1 MARTARAMSSLP
13 DLLQRLRR
21 VYRYFLHPLLAWW
34 ATVVSVVV
42 VAVTEPL
49 VPALLQPL
57 LDSGFQESRLN
68 VWLVPLALLT
78 LFGVRGFST
87 FMGQVSLARV
97 ANRGLLTLRIAMF
110 ERLQNADLSLYRQQ
124 TASALGNT
132 LVYEVQNGAYLM
144 VNSLLTLGRDS
155 LTLLSLV
162 GYLLYLDWKL
172 TLIVAFLFP
181 AVAWLMKAASRR
193 LYGLTRHN
201 QQATDELAYVVEE
214 TALAHREIRLHGA
227 QSAQT
232 ERFSH
237 LGRTLER
244 IAMKT
249 TVAGSALT
257 PLTQMVA
264 ALALSAV
271 ISVALLQSQHNGM
284 TVGSFAS
291 FVTAMLMLVAPIK
304 HLSEVTGPITRGLAS
319 LERAVELI
327 ENTPAEQGGTHAPA
341 AVQGLIEWQS
351 VGVTYP
357 DAPSPALQGIDL
369 TVHPGETV
377 ALVGASGSGKTTL
390 ANLLPR
396 FVDAST
402 GTVRLD
408 GVDLREWQL
417 PALRRQFALV
427 SQHVVVLNDTLA
439 SNVALGE
446 APDRARVIECLKA
459 AHLEDFLAALPL
471 GIDTLVGHNAS
482 QLSGGERQRLAI
494 ARALYRQAPVLI
506 LDEATSALDNESERA
521 VQDALQTLTRNRTTL
536 VIAHRLSTIE
546 HADRI
551 VVMENGR
558 IIEQGRHAVLLE
570 RKGAYAAL
578 FQLNAMATTPSA
590 NPADPA
596 TPAATA

>member
-1 MARTARAMSSLP
+1 MSRTSRAMSSLP
-13 DLLQRLRR
+13 DLTQRLRR

-42 VAVTEPL
+42 IAVTEPL
-49 VPALLQPL
+49 VPALLKPL

-78 LFGVRGFST
+78 LFGVRGFSA

-97 ANRGLLTLRIAMF
+97 ANRGLLRLRTAMF
-110 ERLQNADLSLYRQQ
+110 ERLQDADLSLYRQQ
-124 TASALGNT
+124 TSSALGNT

-162 GYLLYLDWKL
+162 AYLLYLDWKL

-232 ERFSH
+232 ERFNH
-237 LGRTLER
+237 LGQTLER
-244 IAMKT
+244 IAMKS

-271 ISVALLQSQHNGM
+271 ISVALLQSQHSGM
-284 TVGSFAS
+284 TVGGFAS

-304 HLSEVTGPITRGLAS
+304 HLSEVTGPISRGLAS
-319 LERAVELI
+319 LERAVDLI
-327 ENTPAEQGGTHAPA
+327 ENTPTEQGGTHAPTQ
-341 AVQGLIEWQS
+341 VHGLIEWQG

-357 DAPSPALQGIDL
+357 EAASPALQDIHL
-369 TVHPGETV
+369 SVQPGETV

-402 GTVRLD
+402 GMVRLD
-408 GVDLREWQL
+408 GVDLREWHL
-417 PALRRQFALV
+417 PTLRRQFALV
-427 SQHVVVLNDTLA
+427 SQHVVVLNDSLA
-439 SNVALGE
+439 SNVALGDT
-446 APDRARVIECLKA
+446 PDRARVLECLQA
-459 AHLEDFLAALPL
+459 AHLGDFLAALPQ

-521 VQDALQTLTRNRTTL
+521 VQEALQTLTRHCTTL

-558 IIEQGRHAVLLE
+558 IIEQGRHLELLD

-578 FQLNAMATTPSA
+578 FQLSAMATT
-590 NPADPA
+590 A
-596 TPAATA
+596 TPAATTKTA

>member
-1 MARTARAMSSLP
+1 MSRTSRAMSSLP
-13 DLLQRLRR
+13 DLTQRLRR
-21 VYRYFLHPLLAWW
+21 VYRYFLHPMLAWW
-34 ATVVSVVV
+34 ATVVSVIV

-49 VPALLQPL
+49 VPALLKPL
-57 LDSGFQESRLN
+57 LDSGFQESALN

-78 LFGVRGFST
+78 LFGVRGFSA
-87 FMGQVSLARV
+87 FLGQVSLARV
-97 ANRGLLTLRIAMF
+97 ANRGLLRLRMAMF
-110 ERLQNADLSLYRQQ
+110 ERLQDADLSLYRQQ
-124 TASALGNT
+124 TSSALGNT
-132 LVYEVQNGAYLM
+132 LVYEVQSGAYLM

-162 GYLLYLDWKL
+162 AYLLYLDWKL

-227 QSAQT
+227 QNSQM
-232 ERFSH
+232 ERFGH

-244 IAMKT
+244 IAMKS

-257 PLTQMVA
+257 PLTQMLA

-304 HLSEVTGPITRGLAS
+304 HLSEVTGPISRGLAS
-319 LERAVELI
+319 LERAVDLI
-327 ENTPAEQGGTHAPA
+327 ENTPTEQGGTHAPTQ
-341 AVQGLIEWQS
+341 VQGLIEWRD

-357 DAPSPALQGIDL
+357 DAPTPALQDIHL

-396 FVDAST
+396 FVDASA
-402 GTVRLD
+402 GSVHLD

-417 PALRRQFALV
+417 PTLRRQFALV

-439 SNVALGE
+439 SNVALGDE
-446 APDRARVIECLKA
+446 PDRARVLECLQA
-459 AHLEDFLAALPL
+459 AHLGDFLAALPQ

-521 VQDALQTLTRNRTTL
+521 VQEALQSLTRNRTTL

-558 IIEQGRHAVLLE
+558 IIEQGRHQELLE

-578 FQLNAMATTPSA
+578 FQLNAMATTA
-590 NPADPA
+590 A
-596 TPAATA
+596 PAATTPIA

>member
-1 MARTARAMSSLP
+1 MARTFRAMSSLP
-13 DLLQRLRR
+13 DLSQRLRR
-21 VYRYFLHPLLAWW
+21 VYRYFLHPLPAWW

-78 LFGVRGFST
+78 LFGVRGFSA
-87 FMGQVSLARV
+87 FVGQVSLARV
-97 ANRGLLTLRIAMF
+97 ANRGLLRLRMAMF
-110 ERLQNADLSLYRQQ
+110 ERLQDADLSLYRQQ
-124 TASALGNT
+124 TSSALGNT

-155 LTLLSLV
+155 LTLVSLV
-162 GYLLYLDWKL
+162 AYLLYLDWKL

-201 QQATDELAYVVEE
+201 QHATDELAYVVEE

-227 QSAQT
+227 QNAQI
-232 ERFSH
+232 ERFSQ

-244 IAMKT
+244 IAMKS

-271 ISVALLQSQHNGM
+271 ISVALLQSQHSGM

-304 HLSEVTGPITRGLAS
+304 HLSEVTGPISRGLAS
-319 LERAVELI
+319 LERAVDLI
-327 ENTPAEQGGTHAPA
+327 ENTPTEEGGDHAPEQ
-341 AVQGLIEWQS
+341 VLGQLEWRG

-369 TVHPGETV
+369 CVQAGETV

-396 FVDAST
+396 FVEAGT
-402 GTVRLD
+402 GTVLLD
-408 GVDLREWQL
+408 GVNLRDWQL
-417 PALRRQFALV
+417 PVLRRQFALV

-439 SNVALGE
+439 HNVALGE
-446 APDRARVIECLKA
+446 TPDRPRVLECLRA
-459 AHLEDFLAALPL
+459 AHLSDFLAALPN
-471 GIDTLVGHNAS
+471 GIDSLVGHNAS

-521 VQDALQTLTRNRTTL
+521 VQEALQALTRNRTTL

-558 IIEQGRHAVLLE
+558 IIEQGRHGELLA

-578 FQLNAMATTPSA
+578 FQLNAMTTPA
-590 NPADPA
+590 AHPA
-596 TPAATA
+596 TPATTG

>member
-1 MARTARAMSSLP
+1 MSRTSRAMSSLP
-13 DLLQRLRR
+13 DLTQRLRR
-21 VYRYFLHPLLAWW
+21 VYRYFLHPTLAWW
-34 ATVVSVVV
+34 ATVVSVIV

-49 VPALLQPL
+49 VPALLKPL
-57 LDSGFQESRLN
+57 LDSGFQESALN

-78 LFGVRGFST
+78 LFGVRGFSA
-87 FMGQVSLARV
+87 FLGQVSLARV
-97 ANRGLLTLRIAMF
+97 ANRGLLRLRMAMF
-110 ERLQNADLSLYRQQ
+110 ERLQDADLSLYRQQ
-124 TASALGNT
+124 TSSALGNT
-132 LVYEVQNGAYLM
+132 LVYEVQSGAYLM

-162 GYLLYLDWKL
+162 AYLLYLDWKL

-227 QSAQT
+227 QNSQM
-232 ERFSH
+232 ERFGH

-244 IAMKT
+244 IAMKS

-257 PLTQMVA
+257 PLTQMLA

-304 HLSEVTGPITRGLAS
+304 HLSEVTGPISRGLAS
-319 LERAVELI
+319 LERAVDLI
-327 ENTPAEQGGTHAPA
+327 ENTPTEQGGTHAPTQ
-341 AVQGLIEWQS
+341 VQGLIEWRD

-357 DAPSPALQGIDL
+357 DAPTPALQDIHL

-396 FVDAST
+396 FVDATAGS
-402 GTVRLD
+402 VHLD

-417 PALRRQFALV
+417 PTLRRQFALV

-439 SNVALGE
+439 SNVALGDE
-446 APDRARVIECLKA
+446 PDRARVLECLQA
-459 AHLEDFLAALPL
+459 AHLGDFLAALPQ

-521 VQDALQTLTRNRTTL
+521 VQEALQSLTRNRTTL

-558 IIEQGRHAVLLE
+558 IIEQGRHQELLE

-578 FQLNAMATTPSA
+578 FQLNAMATTA
-590 NPADPA
+590 A
-596 TPAATA
+596 PAATTPIA

>member
-1 MARTARAMSSLP
+1 MSRTSRAMSSLP
-13 DLLQRLRR
+13 DLTQRLRR
-21 VYRYFLHPLLAWW
+21 VYRYFLHPTLAWW
-34 ATVVSVVV
+34 ATVVSIIV

-49 VPALLQPL
+49 VPALLKPL
-57 LDSGFQESRLN
+57 LDSGFQESALN

-78 LFGVRGFST
+78 LFGVRGFSA
-87 FMGQVSLARV
+87 FLGQVSLARV
-97 ANRGLLTLRIAMF
+97 ANRGLLRLRMAMF
-110 ERLQNADLSLYRQQ
+110 ERLQDADLSLYRQQ
-124 TASALGNT
+124 TSSALGNT
-132 LVYEVQNGAYLM
+132 LVYEVQSGAYLM

-162 GYLLYLDWKL
+162 AYLLYLDWKL

-227 QSAQT
+227 QNSQM
-232 ERFSH
+232 ERFGH

-244 IAMKT
+244 IAMKS

-257 PLTQMVA
+257 PLTQMLA

-304 HLSEVTGPITRGLAS
+304 HLSEVTGPISRGLAS
-319 LERAVELI
+319 LERAVDLI
-327 ENTPAEQGGTHAPA
+327 ENTPTEQGGTHAPTQ
-341 AVQGLIEWQS
+341 VQGLIEWRD

-357 DAPSPALQGIDL
+357 DAPTPALQDIHL

-396 FVDAST
+396 FVDATAGS
-402 GTVRLD
+402 VHLD

-417 PALRRQFALV
+417 PTLRRQFALV

-439 SNVALGE
+439 SNVALGDE
-446 APDRARVIECLKA
+446 PDRARVLECLQA
-459 AHLEDFLAALPL
+459 AHLGDFLAALPQ

-521 VQDALQTLTRNRTTL
+521 VQEALQSLTRNRTTL

-558 IIEQGRHAVLLE
+558 IIEQGRHQELLE

-578 FQLNAMATTPSA
+578 FQLNAMATTA
-590 NPADPA
+590 A
-596 TPAATA
+596 PAATTPIA